1 VSPAPV
7 PGALGRNDPCH
18 CGSGK
23 KYKQCHLA
31 QDEAAQREARAKAAD
46 AAPTPAAEEASGKA
60 TPSSVPRGKTHQPWK
75 RTTQNTRGFQKVAG
89 TRKVGGS

>member
-1 VSPAPV
+1 VTTP
-7 PGALGRNDPCH
+7 LGRNEPCH

-31 QDEAAQREARAKAAD
+31 ADEAKAREARKKAED
-46 AAPTPAAEEASGKA
+46 TAPAESPAPAAAAQPAHRKPA
-60 TPSSVPRGKTHQPWK
+60 PQPWK
-75 RTTQNTRGFQKVAG
+75 RGAQNTRGFARVSA